1 MALRDDIMRACTKR
15 DGAMRALEAADREL
29 MMLLDQVRD
38 PIDEALTKRPAK
50 AARVVRANGTKSIK
64 PRDEALPDRPPN
76 TQELIVRALKEAGVP
91 VTISDLFDRV
101 AGKTPGSVQVACSK
115 LFVAGRI
122 SRPSPGIY
130 AYVPE

>member
-1 MALRDDIMRACTKR
+1 MSLRDDILRACTKR
-15 DGAMRALEAADREL
+15 DGALRALEAADKEL
-29 MMLLDQVRD
+29 MLLLDQVRD
-38 PIDEALTKRPAK
+38 PIDEALTKPTK
-50 AARVVRANGTKSIK
+50 APRVVRANGTKSIK
-64 PRDEALPDRPPN
+64 PRDAALPDRPPN

-101 AGKTPGSVQVACSK
+101 AGKTPGAVQVACSK

-122 SRPSPGIY
+122 TRPKPGIY